1 MKRALVSA
9 LAGLLPLVAVSHTG
23 DAAHGHDFITGFF
36 HPLSGAD
43 HLAAMLTVGLWSG
56 LALRRPWQAPLA
68 FAVLLLVGALLGLS
82 GLELPAV
89 EPMIAASVLAP
100 GSAGRHPACPGAR
113 PGHGPGGLFLPVST
127 AWAHGAELEGGLA
140 LLGMVLATWL
150 LHVAGL
156 GLGLWLRRTQA
167 RWALAVE
174 PRAGW
179 RHCAAGPGPDV
190 PGGRRMIPGEL
201 FTPEGEHLL
210 NPGRR
215 TLSLVV
221 QNAGDRP
228 IQVGSHYH
236 FAETNAALQ
245 FDRAA
250 ARGMRLNI
258 GSGLAMRFEP
268 GQQRTVELVDLAGAR
283 IVHGFRGLVQGSL

>member
-89 EPMIAASVLAP
+89 EPMIAASVLAL
-100 GSAGRHPACPGAR
+100 GLLAATRRALAPALAMGLVGFFACF
-113 PGHGPGGLFLPVST
+113 HGV
-127 AWAHGAELEGGLA
+127 AHGRELDGGLA

-167 RWALAVE
+167 RWALPLSRVL
-174 PRAGW
+174 
-179 RHCAAGPGPDV
+179 
-190 PGGRRMIPGEL
+190 GGGIA
-201 FTPEGEHLL
+201 LL
-210 NPGRR
+210 
-215 TLSLVV
+215 
-221 QNAGDRP
+221 
-228 IQVGSHYH
+228 
-236 FAETNAALQ
+236 
-245 FDRAA
+245 
-250 ARGMRLNI
+250 
-258 GSGLAMRFEP
+258 GLALMAR
-268 GQQRTVELVDLAGAR
+268 VVGA
-283 IVHGFRGLVQGSL
+283 